1 MGKFSPIRWFKKHYS
16 YLLAVLSTGLIIGVL
31 LTAQLTTLFKNPNPF
46 EAENIKNLSQ
56 TTILHNPTD
65 APYFLVAR
73 GFDLFTAPLSALR
86 LSSVVFGLL
95 IALLIC
101 YTLRQWFSDRI
112 AVAGT
117 LFIVTSSWFLAF
129 SRIGAPYVMG
139 AFWLSLFIAIGTWR
153 TYTTKPLLTDS
164 LIVLAAGLSLY
175 TPGYIWLAVIGVFVL
190 ALRRRKQLYILPRK
204 HQWLLPLIMAAVT
217 APLIYAG
224 FRNVSIVDNLLGINS
239 LPLNFPEFLSRVF
252 QNVSEIFFRGTASPS
267 ISLGRLPLLDIFSI
281 VMVALGL
288 YYFERRITLRRSQFL
303 FAFGALAIF
312 LVSMTEFKVGSL
324 TIMFPIIMLFAIG
337 GIVEV
342 LQRWLSSFPRNPVA
356 RSIGVC
362 LLVTAIGFTS
372 FYHLQR
378 YFVAWSNNPDAIA
391 AHSISENKD

>member
-1 MGKFSPIRWFKKHYS
+1 MGKFAPLGWLKKRYR
-16 YLLAVLSTGLIIGVL
+16 YLLAVSSVGVVIGVL
-31 LTAQLTTLFKNPNPF
+31 LTTQITTLFKNPNPI
-46 EAENIKNLSQ
+46 EVDNIKTLSQ

-65 APYFLVAR
+65 SPYYLIAR
-73 GFDLFTAPLSALR
+73 IFDLFTAPLSALR
-86 LSSVVFGLL
+86 LTAAMFGLFT
-95 IALLIC
+95 ALLLC

-117 LFIVTSSWFLAF
+117 LFVVTSSWFLAF
-129 SRIGAPYVMG
+129 SRIGAPFVMG

-164 LIVLAAGLSLY
+164 LIILAAGLSLY
-175 TPGYIWLAVIGVFVL
+175 TPKYIWLAVIGVFVL
-190 ALRRRKQLYILPRK
+190 AIRRRKQLYILPRK
-204 HQWLLPLIMAAVT
+204 HQWLLPLILLVT
-217 APLIYAG
+217 SAPLIYAG
-224 FRNVSIVDNLLGINS
+224 IRNVSIIDNLLGIDS
-239 LPLNFPEFLSRVF
+239 LPINFPEFLSRVF
-252 QNVSEIFFRGTASPS
+252 QNVSEIFFRGTISPS

-312 LVSMTEFKVGSL
+312 LVSMTEFDVGSL
-324 TIMFPIIMLFAIG
+324 SIMFPIIMLIAIG
-337 GIVEV
+337 GIVDI
-342 LQRWLSSFPRNPVA
+342 LQRWLGSFPRNPVA

-362 LLVTAIGFTS
+362 LLVAAIGFTS

-378 YFVAWSNNPDAIA
+378 YFVAWGNNPAAIE
-391 AHSISENKD
+391 AHKE

>member
-1 MGKFSPIRWFKKHYS
+1 MRSRF
-16 YLLAVLSTGLIIGVL
+16 
-31 LTAQLTTLFKNPNPF
+31 LF
-46 EAENIKNLSQ
+46 
-56 TTILHNPTD
+56 
-65 APYFLVAR
+65 
-73 GFDLFTAPLSALR
+73 GLFTA
-86 LSSVVFGLL
+86 LL
-95 IALLIC
+95 LC

-117 LFIVTSSWFLAF
+117 LFVVTSSWFLAF
-129 SRIGAPYVMG
+129 SRIGAPFVMG

-164 LIVLAAGLSLY
+164 LIILAAGLSLY
-175 TPGYIWLAVIGVFVL
+175 TPKYIWLAVIGVFVL
-190 ALRRRKQLYILPRK
+190 AIRRRKQLYILPRK
-204 HQWLLPLIMAAVT
+204 HQWLLPLILLVT
-217 APLIYAG
+217 SAPLIYAG
-224 FRNVSIVDNLLGINS
+224 IRNVSIIDNLLGIDS

-252 QNVSEIFFRGTASPS
+252 QNVSEIFFRGTISPS

-312 LVSMTEFKVGSL
+312 LVSMTEFDVGSL
-324 TIMFPIIMLFAIG
+324 SIMFPIIMLIAIG
-337 GIVEV
+337 GIVDI
-342 LQRWLSSFPRNPVA
+342 LQRWLGSFPRNPVA

-362 LLVTAIGFTS
+362 LLVAAIGFTS

-378 YFVAWSNNPDAIA
+378 YFVAWGNNPAAIE
-391 AHSISENKD
+391 AHKE